1 MKLSEQKNETDAIS
15 DDWAHFWFGDPLAG
29 RNLALIRLGMA
40 LIAFWY
46 FVSHWGDVAF
56 WFSGEGVLAS
66 EKLGDFLDDADLADS
81 VQWRLSP
88 LYWVDSPLV
97 LRGYLLLG
105 MAVALLSGWF
115 RQSRAL
121 AIAVWLMVV
130 WLANRSLMISGL
142 EELTLAWGL
151 GYLAIGAGGEQP
163 HWSGSLARRLIQV
176 HVTVLILVTGLTML
190 SSLAWWDGTGVMA
203 VVAPSDTRRIDW
215 TETLKTPW
223 IHEGLTH
230 AIVVGAVLFPVMLW
244 NRRTQSIG
252 LCLTT
257 LWCLGLGLLSSQW
270 MYFASVAVLAQA
282 FLVQNWVD
290 AIFSCTQRRRPSHS

>member
-1 MKLSEQKNETDAIS
+1 MKSSEQLMDTETAGDG
-15 DDWAHFWFGDPLAG
+15 WTHFWFGDPLAG
-29 RNLALIRLGMA
+29 RALALIKLGMA

-46 FVSHWGDVAF
+46 FVSHWGDVTF
-56 WFSGEGVLAS
+56 WFSGEGLLAS

-88 LYWVDSPLV
+88 LYWVDSPLW

-105 MAVALLSGWF
+105 MATALLSGWLP
-115 RQSRAL
+115 QSRAI

-142 EELTLAWGL
+142 EELTLCWGL
-151 GYLAIGAGGEQP
+151 GYLAIGLGGDQP
-163 HWSGSLARRLIQV
+163 HWSGALARRLIQV
-176 HVTVLILVTGLTML
+176 HVTLLILVTGVTML

-203 VVAPSDTRRIDW
+203 IVAPSDIRRIDW
-215 TETLKTPW
+215 SETLKPSW

-230 AIVVGAVLFPVMLW
+230 AIVVGAILFPVLLW

-257 LWCLGLGLLSSQW
+257 AWCLVLGLLSSQW
-270 MYFASVAVLAQA
+270 MYFASIAVLAQA
-282 FLVQNWVD
+282 FLAQNWID
-290 AIFSCTQRRRPSHS
+290 AMFSCTQRRRSGHS